1 MKHAIFSLV
10 LHKRRI
16 LLVLAC
22 STLICA
28 CGCFLIE
35 ETRED
40 TKLRIVS
47 WNVQNLFDSV
57 SDGREYPEYDP
68 DVGNWSSA
76 DYHSRLETIG
86 RVLSDIDADI
96 ILLQEIEHEK
106 VLADICRWFLDGYS
120 SADIAAC
127 GDSGFATTVGI
138 ISRLPI
144 MSVSVHQAVM
154 PGGISQR
161 PMLEAEVLTSEGLI
175 TVFSVHWK
183 SRIGG
188 ERETEEQRRGSSVL
202 LRSLIDQRLE
212 TQPGRLI
219 LTAGDLNTSIADT
232 SPFIPISERSLI
244 LSSQK
249 PSYPVLAFTGDRR
262 FNESGAL
269 YDFWQDERL
278 DLTVPGTYEYRGQWH
293 QFDHLLGSS
302 HLFDR
307 KGYEFSSIEVYT
319 ESGLIDADGYPDS
332 WILYSRQGVS
342 DHLPVVMELI
352 T

>member
-1 MKHAIFSLV
+1 MNHAIITLFTY
-10 LHKRRI
+10 KRQI
-16 LLVLAC
+16 LLVLVC
-22 STLICA
+22 STLICT
-28 CGCFLIE
+28 CGCFLIDE
-35 ETRED
+35 ARED
-40 TKLRIVS
+40 TTLRIVS

-57 SDGREYPEYDP
+57 SDGGEYSEYDP
-68 DVGNWSSA
+68 EVGNWSSA

-106 VLADICRWFLDGYS
+106 VLADMCSWFLDGYS

-144 MSVSVHQAVM
+144 MSVSVHQAVI

-175 TVFSVHWK
+175 SVFSVHWK

-188 ERETEEQRRGSSVL
+188 ELETEEQRRGSSVL
-202 LRSLIDQRLE
+202 LRSLIDQRFE
-212 TQPGRLI
+212 THPGRLI

-232 SPFIPISERSLI
+232 SPSIPVSERALI
-244 LSSQK
+244 ISSEK
-249 PSYPVLAFTGDRR
+249 PSYPVIVCTGNRR

-278 DLTVPGTYEYRGQWH
+278 DLSVPGTYEYRGQWH

-302 HLFDR
+302 HLFDG
-307 KGYEFSSIEVYT
+307 KGYEFSSIDVFT
-319 ESGLIDADGYPDS
+319 DSGLIDTDGFPDS
-332 WILYSRQGVS
+332 WSRYNRQGVS
-342 DHLPVVMELI
+342 DHLPIVMELI
-352 T
+352 I